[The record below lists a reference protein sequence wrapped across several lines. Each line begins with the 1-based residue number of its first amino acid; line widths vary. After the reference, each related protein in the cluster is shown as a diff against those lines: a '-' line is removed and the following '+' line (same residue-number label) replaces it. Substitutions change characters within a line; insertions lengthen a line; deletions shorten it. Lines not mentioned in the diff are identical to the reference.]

1 MVDIHDTITIQI
13 EQGRLTLPTITGYAD
28 TFGDDI
34 QHLAEAFFKAL
45 WYHYL
50 KNADNATT
58 STVYWAKR
66 FANPKAFN
74 VLLMTLSQAGWITV
88 LTQPSRNW
96 SEVQLNEAKLLE
108 YVSATTLESTR
119 KFAKLTEYTLETYD
133 ATFIAKE
140 DYNGVYRPG
149 FAMASTV
156 PFKFNTGR
164 IAANM
169 DLFTSEVNKGINKTI
184 ERYPS
189 LLGNKANYATISSE
203 IVESYANHDATYM
216 SGQNRLD
223 PRGRDI
229 AGYLN
234 RVGNPV
240 GYKVMRQNLVI
251 PKGYRNKATAKG
263 VKNKFLAIAELS
275 GFRMGTIS
283 TKLDFGRECYYSRKM
298 TNNPVHN
305 IGLENTY
312 EDLDNA
318 FDIAN
323 NRFKQFIVKL
333 YNDDTRRECDKVTL
347 SSLVTKVETLVDY
360 YWIYPIEIDMSAS
373 VLGYL
378 GLLLGHAPYLER
390 CNIIKSE
397 TLNDAWGSDKI
408 TNRDQFKTI
417 MRTLYGSNLSPV
429 KMWQEMEIDYT
440 ANEVIAFSAEL
451 QDGELAL
458 AKKFKDFVINNCNP
472 TETMYLDVDKEVIRT
487 SCNHFFNKGETTI
500 AYDLYDTATNSIKL
514 IKHTDTIKVPN
525 LERFRKY
532 MVTGIIHRVD
542 NQVEDN
548 TVREVI
554 ETYGWAL
561 PIHDAT
567 ILCCEAADF
576 CRNIYCNGANEN
588 QPSLKHTYV
597 NRNAILSNYFHS
609 IGIPATAI
617 AKWKEHVGSNIT
629 PVDSNFELNPM
640 VLK

>member
-1 MVDIHDTITIQI
+1 MIDIHNTITIQI
-13 EQGRLTLPTITGYAD
+13 EQGRLSLPTITGYAD
-28 TFGDDI
+28 EFGDDI
-34 QHLAEAFFKAL
+34 QYLAEAFFKSL

-119 KFAKLTEYTLETYD
+119 KFAKLQEYTLETYD

-140 DYNGVYRPG
+140 DYNGIYRPG

-156 PFKFNTGR
+156 PFKFNTSR

-169 DLFTSEVNKGINKTI
+169 GLFTREINKGINKTI
-184 ERYPS
+184 ERYPG
-189 LLGNKANYATISSE
+189 LLNNKANYATISSE

-251 PKGYRNKATAKG
+251 PEGYRNKATAKG

-275 GFRMGTIS
+275 GFREGTVES
-283 TKLDFGRECYYSRKM
+283 KVAQGRECYYTRKM
-298 TNNPVHN
+298 TNNPIHN

-318 FDIAN
+318 FGIAN
-323 NRFKQFIVKL
+323 NRFKQFIIKL
-333 YNDDTRRECDKVTL
+333 YNDKTRKGCYKITL
-347 SSLVTKVETLVDY
+347 SALEAKVETLEDY
-360 YWIYPIEIDMSAS
+360 NWMYPIEIDMSAS

-378 GLLLGHAPYLER
+378 GLLLGHALYLER

-397 TLNDAWGSDKI
+397 KLNDAWGSDKI

-429 KMWQEMEIDYT
+429 KMWQEMGIDYT
-440 ANEVIAFSAEL
+440 AEEVAAFNAEL
-451 QDGELAL
+451 QNGELAL
-458 AKKFKDFVINNCNP
+458 AKAFKDFVINNCNP
-472 TETMYLDVDKEVIRT
+472 AAVMHLEVDNEVIT
-487 SCNHFFNKGETTI
+487 TNCNHFFNKGETTV

-514 IKHTDTIKVPN
+514 IKHTDTIKIPD

-554 ETYGWAL
+554 EKYGWAL

-576 CRNIYCNGANEN
+576 CRDIYCNGANEN

-597 NRNAILSNYFHS
+597 NRKAILSNYFHS

-617 AKWKEHVGSNIT
+617 VKWNQEVASKVL
-629 PVDSNFELNPM
+629 PVAEDFELNPM

>member
-1 MVDIHDTITIQI
+1 MIDIHDTITIQI
-13 EQGRLTLPTITGYAD
+13 EQGRLRLPTITGYAD
-28 TFGDDI
+28 TFGDDT
-34 QHLAEAFFKAL
+34 QYLAEAFFKSL

-50 KNADNATT
+50 KKADDAST

-108 YVSATTLESTR
+108 YVSTTTLESTR
-119 KFAKLTEYTLETYD
+119 KFAKLQEYTLETYD
-133 ATFIAKE
+133 ASFIAKE
-140 DYNGVYRPG
+140 DYNGIYRPG

-156 PFKFNTGR
+156 PFKFNTDR
-164 IAANM
+164 IASNM
-169 DLFTSEVNKGINKTI
+169 NLFIAEINKGINKTVLKH
-184 ERYPS
+184 P
-189 LLGNKANYATISSE
+189 GMMKNVANYATISEE

-223 PRGRDI
+223 PRARDI
-229 AGYLN
+229 AGYLS

-251 PKGYRNKATAKG
+251 PDGYRNKATANG

-275 GFRMGTIS
+275 GFRQGTVAS
-283 TKLDFGRECYYSRKM
+283 KLTQGRECYYSRKM
-298 TNNPVHN
+298 TGNAVHN

-312 EDLDNA
+312 DDLDNA

-323 NRFKQFIVKL
+323 NRFKQFIIKL
-333 YNDDTRRECDKVTL
+333 YNDETRKKCDKVTL
-347 SSLVTKVETLVDY
+347 ESLEAKVESLTDY
-360 YWIYPIEIDMSAS
+360 YWKYPIEIDMSAS
-373 VLGYL
+373 VLGFL
-378 GLLLGHAPYLER
+378 GLLLGHEPYLKR

-397 TLNDAWGSDKI
+397 QLHDAWGSDKI

-429 KMWQEMEIDYT
+429 KMWQEMGIDYT
-440 ANEVIAFSAEL
+440 ADEVTAFNAEL
-451 QDGELAL
+451 QNGELAL
-458 AKKFKDFVINNCNP
+458 AKAFKDFVITNCNP
-472 TETMYLDVDKEVIRT
+472 TETMYLNVSGEVIKT
-487 SCNHFFNKGETTI
+487 NCNHFFNKGETTI

-514 IKHTDTIKVPN
+514 IKHTDTIKIPN

-532 MVTGIIHRVD
+532 MVTGIIHRKD

-548 TVREVI
+548 TVAEVI
-554 ETYGWAL
+554 ERYGWAL

-576 CRNIYCNGANEN
+576 ARDIYCNGANEH
-588 QPSLKHTYV
+588 QPSLRHTYV
-597 NRNAILSNYFHS
+597 NRNAILGEYFHS

-617 AKWKEHVGSNIT
+617 VKWNKEIGSKIE
-629 PVDSNFELNPM
+629 PVASDFEINPM